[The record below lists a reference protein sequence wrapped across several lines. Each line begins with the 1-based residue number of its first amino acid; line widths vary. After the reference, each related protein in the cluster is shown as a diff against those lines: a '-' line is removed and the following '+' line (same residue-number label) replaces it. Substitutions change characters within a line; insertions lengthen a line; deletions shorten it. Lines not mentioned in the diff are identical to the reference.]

1 MMGQT
6 VTILGREPL
15 AYSSTYSCEII
26 TCRLADGCV
35 RKLLAKRGSACVE
48 PSYGHRG
55 GVPYEAEVYLR
66 LLEPLDT
73 SAPRFY
79 GVRPTP
85 PPAKPPPLTISP
97 QPPPRHH

>member
-15 AYSSTYSCEII
+15 AYSSTYFCEII

-35 RKLLAKRGSACVE
+35 RKFLAKRGTACIE

-55 GVPYEAEVYLR
+55 GVPYEAEVYRR
-66 LLEPLDT
+66 LLEPLET
-73 SAPRFY
+73 SAPHFSA
-79 GVRPTP
+79 PPLHP
-85 PPAKPPPLTISP
+85 PPAQTTLAFYSRRTTT
-97 QPPPRHH
+97 R